1 MSRVEIAPLNFYSDQ
16 TFLSND
22 GRVIGYP
29 LVMSIANIA
38 CENWYLDEGHVLLVV
53 LPVISST

>member
-1 MSRVEIAPLNFYSDQ
+1 MSRGVIAKLIFYNDQ

-38 CENWYLDEGHVLLVV
+38 CENWYSDEGHVLLAN
-53 LPVISST
+53 LPIISST